1 MTDYQRYAVYFA
13 PGAESMLGQ
22 FGHAWLGRDPA
33 SGRDVARLD
42 VTGISADELVAATTS
57 PSRYGFHGTLKPPF
71 ALRDGQTRA
80 DLEAT
85 IADFCAQIAP
95 ITCGHLM
102 LKTIGRFL
110 ALVPT
115 EPVAPLGDLAGS
127 LVRGLDEFRKPEGEA
142 AMNKRRAVG
151 LSDRQ
156 EDYLVRWGY
165 PYVMEEFRF
174 HLTLSNKLEGDQL
187 DRFETALAPLVD
199 PLCQT
204 PFAIR
209 DVCLFGDPGDGKP
222 FALLQRI
229 SLTG

>member
-1 MTDYQRYAVYFA
+1 MNDYQRFAVYFA
-13 PGAESMLGQ
+13 PCAESMLGQ
-22 FGHAWLGRDPA
+22 FGHAWLGRDPE
-33 SGRDVARLD
+33 SGQDLVRLD
-42 VTGISADELVAATTS
+42 ANGISADELLAATTS

-71 ALRDGQTRA
+71 ALRDGQTRS
-80 DLEAT
+80 DLEA
-85 IADFCAQIAP
+85 ALGDFCAQVAP
-95 ITCGHLM
+95 VTCGHLT
-102 LKTIGRFL
+102 LKSISRFL

-115 EPVAPLGDLAGS
+115 EPVAPSGDLAAS
-127 LVRGLDEFRKPEGEA
+127 LVRGLDEFREPEDEA

-174 HLTLSNKLEGDQL
+174 HLTLTNKLEGDQL
-187 DRFETALAPLVD
+187 DRFETALVPLVD

-204 PFAIR
+204 PFTIT

-222 FALLQRI
+222 FALLQRF